1 MNSLYTG
8 TSIATSVNSIPY
20 ELNQHD
26 LQDDDEDDDNLLNE
40 YEIIPEVEVT
50 HLQYGENQFFI

>member
-50 HLQYGENQFFI
+50 HL

>member
-8 TSIATSVNSIPY
+8 TSIATSTNSIPF

-26 LQDDDEDDDNLLNE
+26 LLSEEDEDEDHFLRDF
-40 YEIIPEVEVT
+40 EIIPEVEVT
-50 HLQYGENQFFI
+50 HL

>member
-8 TSIATSVNSIPY
+8 TSIATSTNSIPF

-26 LQDDDEDDDNLLNE
+26 LSDQDEEDDDDHLLRE
-40 YEIIPEVEVT
+40 FEIIPEVEVT
-50 HLQYGENQFFI
+50 HL